1 MRIRTN
7 SIIQFTCWR
16 RRRWRRRRQQRP
28 QWTALPIRSTDFSDF
43 SRIIVHQFRTQ
54 PNTRKMND
62 NHYLNVNMTISITIW
77 LNPFEWRP
85 TPSHKHKQTYK
96 KRIIPYFLYSR
107 HELWAMTFAVSNIY
121 GWSGLFVLLLSRNI
135 R

>member
-16 RRRWRRRRQQRP
+16 RRRRWRQQRP

-43 SRIIVHQFRTQ
+43 SKIIVHQLRTQ
-54 PNTRKMND
+54 PNTRNMND
-62 NHYLNVNMTISITIW
+62 NHYLNVNMTISITIG
-77 LNPFEWRP
+77 LRPFEWRP
-85 TPSHKHKQTYK
+85 TPTHKHKQPYI
-96 KRIIPYFLYSR
+96 KRIIPYFPYSR
-107 HELWAMTFAVSNIY
+107 HELWGLTFAVSNIY
-121 GWSGLFVLLLSRNI
+121 GWSALFVLLLSCNI